1 MCGIIGYTG
10 HQQASPILVEAL
22 NNLEYRGYDSAGI
35 SVFKDNKTHETYRTA
50 GKVETLKS
58 TLNGHLSGNSGIA
71 HTRWATH
78 GDPTIENAH
87 PHSDEVGSLSVVHNG
102 IVENHLELREQLIKK
117 GHKFSSNT
125 DTETIPHLIEDFINE
140 GHSFDQS
147 VIKAASLIHGANSV
161 VVMNNDHPDTI
172 IAFKKGYAGGLIV
185 GIGNKEAL
193 IASDLTAIT
202 PHCEKVVHLDDSEVA
217 ILKPDHV
224 IFKNLENAF
233 INKNINLVSNNPFAS
248 AKGKYRHFMLK
259 EIHEQPE
266 SIISSLRGRISFQD
280 NSVRL
285 KDLSISDAKIKKIK
299 KIFLTGMG
307 TSMHAA
313 MLGRLWFEKLAGI
326 PAEWDNSSEFRYR
339 DPLISEHTL
348 FISISQS
355 GETADTLAA
364 MQLMTE
370 LEIDQITLSNNP
382 NAQSSRLANDTLQI
396 RAGLEIGVAASKTFT
411 CSLVTLYLL
420 AIHIGIIRGHIDEI
434 QVSNLINELA
444 KLPELMGSLLKRKKT
459 YELLA
464 EKYHNHHDFL
474 FLGRGLN
481 FPIALEGAL
490 KLKEISYLHAEGYPA
505 GEMKH
510 GPISLV
516 DNQMPIITI
525 IPQDSTYAKMLNNM
539 SEAQARGG
547 EIIAIASESDKS
559 IKNSA
564 DHVIKIPDCSELLSP
579 LLTIIPL
586 QLLSYYIAV
595 RRGCDVD
602 QPRNLAKS
610 VTVE

>member
-10 HQQASPILVEAL
+10 HRQASPILVDAL
-22 NNLEYRGYDSAGI
+22 SDLEYRGYDSAGI
-35 SVFKDNKTHETYRTA
+35 SVFQDDHTHQTYRTA

-58 TLNGHLSGNSGIA
+58 TLNGHLNGNSGIA

-78 GDPTIENAH
+78 GDPSIENAH
-87 PHSDEVGSLSVVHNG
+87 PHTDEVGSLSVVHNG
-102 IVENHLELREQLIKK
+102 IVENHLDLRHELINK
-117 GHKFSSNT
+117 GHKFTSNT
-125 DTETIPHLIEDFINE
+125 DTETIPHLIEDFINN
-140 GHSFDQS
+140 GDSFENS
-147 VIKAASLIHGANSV
+147 VLKAAPMIKGANSV
-161 VVMNNDHPDTI
+161 VLMNNDHPDTI

-185 GIGNKEAL
+185 GIGVKEVF
-193 IASDLTAIT
+193 IASDLSAIT
-202 PHCEKVVHLDDSEVA
+202 PHCNKVVHLDDSEIA
-217 ILKPDHV
+217 IIKPDHV
-224 IFKNLENAF
+224 IFKNLENVV
-233 INKNINLVSNNPFAS
+233 INKTINTVSSNPFAS

-266 SIISSLRGRISFQD
+266 SIISSLRGRISFED
-280 NSVRL
+280 HSIRL
-285 KDLSISDAKIKKIK
+285 KDLTLPDKKIEK
-299 KIFLTGMG
+299 IEKIFLTGMG

-339 DPLISEHTL
+339 DPIISEKTL

-364 MQLMTE
+364 MQLMKE
-370 LEIDQITLSNNP
+370 SAIDQITLCNHP

-420 AIHIGIIRGHIDEI
+420 AIHIGIVRGHIDQNTI
-434 QVSNLINELA
+434 PDLINELA
-444 KLPELMGSLLKRKKT
+444 KLPELMGSLLKSKT
-459 YELLA
+459 IYEELA
-464 EKYHNHHDFL
+464 EKYHNNPDFL

-510 GPISLV
+510 GPISLI
-516 DNQMPIITI
+516 DNQMPIVTI
-525 IPQDSTYAKMLNNM
+525 IPQDSTYNKMLNNL

-547 EIIAIASESDKS
+547 VIIAIASESDNS

>member
-140 GHSFDQS
+140 GNPFDQS

-217 ILKPDHV
+217 I
-224 IFKNLENAF
+224 
-233 INKNINLVSNNPFAS
+233 
-248 AKGKYRHFMLK
+248 
-259 EIHEQPE
+259 
-266 SIISSLRGRISFQD
+266 
-280 NSVRL
+280 
-285 KDLSISDAKIKKIK
+285 
-299 KIFLTGMG
+299 
-307 TSMHAA
+307 
-313 MLGRLWFEKLAGI
+313 
-326 PAEWDNSSEFRYR
+326 
-339 DPLISEHTL
+339 
-348 FISISQS
+348 
-355 GETADTLAA
+355 
-364 MQLMTE
+364 
-370 LEIDQITLSNNP
+370 
-382 NAQSSRLANDTLQI
+382 
-396 RAGLEIGVAASKTFT
+396 
-411 CSLVTLYLL
+411 
-420 AIHIGIIRGHIDEI
+420 
-434 QVSNLINELA
+434 
-444 KLPELMGSLLKRKKT
+444 
-459 YELLA
+459 
-464 EKYHNHHDFL
+464 
-474 FLGRGLN
+474 
-481 FPIALEGAL
+481 
-490 KLKEISYLHAEGYPA
+490 
-505 GEMKH
+505 
-510 GPISLV
+510 
-516 DNQMPIITI
+516 
-525 IPQDSTYAKMLNNM
+525 
-539 SEAQARGG
+539 
-547 EIIAIASESDKS
+547 
-559 IKNSA
+559 
-564 DHVIKIPDCSELLSP
+564 
-579 LLTIIPL
+579 
-586 QLLSYYIAV
+586 
-595 RRGCDVD
+595 
-602 QPRNLAKS
+602 
-610 VTVE
+610 

>member
-10 HQQASPILVEAL
+10 HRQASPILVDAL
-22 NNLEYRGYDSAGI
+22 SDLEYRGYDSAGI
-35 SVFKDNKTHETYRTA
+35 SVFQDDNTHQTYRTA

-58 TLNGHLSGNSGIA
+58 TLNGHLNGHSGIA

-78 GDPTIENAH
+78 GDPSIENAH

-102 IVENHLELREQLIKK
+102 IVENHLDLREELISK
-117 GHKFSSNT
+117 GHKFTSNT
-125 DTETIPHLIEDFINE
+125 DTETIPHLIEDLINN
-140 GHSFDQS
+140 GDSFEDA
-147 VIKAASLIHGANSV
+147 VVKAASMIKGANSV
-161 VVMNNDHPDTI
+161 VLMNNDHPDTI
-172 IAFKKGYAGGLIV
+172 MAFKKGYAGGLIV
-185 GIGNKEAL
+185 GIGIKEVF

-202 PHCEKVVHLDDSEVA
+202 PHCSKVVHLDDSEIA
-217 ILKPDHV
+217 IIQPDHV
-224 IFKNLENAF
+224 IFKNLENVVIKKK
-233 INKNINLVSNNPFAS
+233 INSVSNNPFAS

-266 SIISSLRGRISFQD
+266 SIISSLRGRISFED
-280 NSVRL
+280 LSIRL
-285 KDLSISDAKIKKIK
+285 KDLTLSDEKIGEIE

-313 MLGRLWFEKLAGI
+313 MLGRLWFEKLSGI

-339 DPLISEHTL
+339 DPIISEKTL

-364 MQLMTE
+364 MQLMNE
-370 LEIDQITLSNNP
+370 SRIDQITLCNHP

-420 AIHIGIIRGHIDEI
+420 AIHIGIVRGHIDQKI
-434 QVSNLINELA
+434 IPDLINELA
-444 KLPELMGSLLKRKKT
+444 KLPELMGSLLKNKT
-459 YELLA
+459 IYEELA
-464 EKYHNHHDFL
+464 EKYHNHPDFL

-481 FPIALEGAL
+481 FPVALEGAL

-510 GPISLV
+510 GPISLI
-516 DNQMPIITI
+516 DNQMPIVTI
-525 IPQDSTYAKMLNNM
+525 IPQDSTYQKMLNNL

-547 EIIAIASESDKS
+547 VIIAIASESDIS
-559 IKNSA
+559 IKNTA

>member
-1 MCGIIGYTG
+1 
-10 HQQASPILVEAL
+10 
-22 NNLEYRGYDSAGI
+22 
-35 SVFKDNKTHETYRTA
+35 
-50 GKVETLKS
+50 
-58 TLNGHLSGNSGIA
+58 
-71 HTRWATH
+71 
-78 GDPTIENAH
+78 
-87 PHSDEVGSLSVVHNG
+87 
-102 IVENHLELREQLIKK
+102 
-117 GHKFSSNT
+117 
-125 DTETIPHLIEDFINE
+125 
-140 GHSFDQS
+140 
-147 VIKAASLIHGANSV
+147 
-161 VVMNNDHPDTI
+161 
-172 IAFKKGYAGGLIV
+172 
-185 GIGNKEAL
+185 
-193 IASDLTAIT
+193 
-202 PHCEKVVHLDDSEVA
+202 
-217 ILKPDHV
+217 
-224 IFKNLENAF
+224 
-233 INKNINLVSNNPFAS
+233 
-248 AKGKYRHFMLK
+248 
-259 EIHEQPE
+259 
-266 SIISSLRGRISFQD
+266 
-280 NSVRL
+280 
-285 KDLSISDAKIKKIK
+285 
-299 KIFLTGMG
+299 
-307 TSMHAA
+307 MHAA

-370 LEIDQITLSNNP
+370 LEIAQITLCNNP

-444 KLPELMGSLLKRKKT
+444 KLPELMGSLLKRKET

-516 DNQMPIITI
+516 DNQMPIVTI

-547 EIIAIASESDKS
+547 EIIAIASEGDKS
-559 IKNSA
+559 IENSA